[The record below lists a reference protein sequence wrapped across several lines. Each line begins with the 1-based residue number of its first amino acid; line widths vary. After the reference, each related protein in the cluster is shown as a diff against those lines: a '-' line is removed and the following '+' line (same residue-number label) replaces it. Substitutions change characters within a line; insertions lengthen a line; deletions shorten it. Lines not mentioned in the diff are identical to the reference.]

1 MAIKTYTG
9 SCHCGAVRFEA
20 DLDLEA
26 GTSKCDCRFCLK
38 TRNWSVITKPE
49 RLRVR
54 AGEDALADYPPTES
68 PIRHPFCRR
77 CGVRAFSRGHL
88 EELGGDYVSIRVA
101 CLDDASPEEL
111 LAGPVQYCDGRNDNW
126 WNPPA
131 EVRHL

>member
-9 SCHCGAVRFEA
+9 SCHCGAIRFEA

-49 RLRVR
+49 HLRVR
-54 AGEDALADYPPTES
+54 AGEDALQDYPLSDS
-68 PIRHPFCRR
+68 PVRLPFCKR

-88 EELGGDYVSIRVA
+88 EELGGDYVSIRGA
-101 CLDDASPEEL
+101 GLDDASPAEL

-126 WNPPA
+126 WSPPA
-131 EVRHL
+131 ETRHL